1 MVPGFTDAT
10 LADPNLAFLLI
21 VLGALGLFWEFHA
34 PGMFVP
40 GILGALLL
48 CAGAYGLYQDSPSW
62 YGLTLIAVAVLLLTI
77 EFKYYT
83 HMVSG
88 LAGTMLLAFGAI
100 VILQGPRRVSPS
112 LAIAVSLAFGIIT
125 IFLGFLGMRARKN
138 KHATGPESLIGETG
152 VARTEIHPEGVAQ
165 PFGTVFVHGE
175 LWQARANRVIAPGE
189 RVRVE
194 RVQDLVVYVREA

>member
-1 MVPGFTDAT
+1 MVAGFPDST

-48 CAGAYGLYQDSPSW
+48 CAGAYGLYQDSPTW
-62 YGLTLIAVAVLLLTI
+62 YGLTLMAVAVLLLTI

-100 VILQGPRRVSPS
+100 VILQGPRRVSPG
-112 LAIAVSLAFGIIT
+112 LAIAVSVAFGLST
-125 IFLGFLGMRARKN
+125 VFLGFLGMRARKN
-138 KHATGPESLIGETG
+138 RHATGPESLIGEMG
-152 VARTEIHPEGVAQ
+152 VVRTEIYPEGIG

-175 LWQARANRVIAPGE
+175 YWQARANGTIAPGQ
-189 RVRVE
+189 RVCVE
-194 RVQDLVVYVREA
+194 RVQDLVVYVKEA